1 MEQPFD
7 MQQLR
12 KLAHSPAGQQ
22 LMEALKRSGGADVD
36 KAAAAASS
44 GNLDQAK
51 QALSGLAASPEI
63 QKLLRALEE
72 QL

>member
-1 MEQPFD
+1 MEQQFD
-7 MQQLR
+7 MQQLM
-12 KLAHSPAGQQ
+12 KLARSPAGQQ
-22 LMEALKRSGGADVD
+22 LMEALKRSGSADVE

-51 QALSGLAASPEI
+51 KAISGLLESAEI
-63 QKLLRALEE
+63 QKLLKTLEG

>member
-1 MEQPFD
+1 MEQQFD
-7 MQQLR
+7 MYQLMR
-12 KLAHSPAGQQ
+12 LARSPAGQQ
-22 LMEALKRSGGADVD
+22 LMEALKRSGGADVE

-51 QALSGLAASPEI
+51 QALSGLLQSPDI
-63 QKLLRALEE
+63 QKLLRTLEE